1 MISNYLDLEN
11 NIECLRERLN
21 ELMKYNYTDNYE
33 DVLQVS
39 VELDKLIYCYYQV
52 GMEKIENKKH

>member
-21 ELMKYNYTDNYE
+21 ELMKHNYIDNYE

-52 GMEKIENKKH
+52 GMEKI